1 LTAATEKISQNTL
14 EGSEAESELT
24 AATEEISQNT
34 PEESETES
42 TEKKSNS

>member
-1 LTAATEKISQNTL
+1 VTAV
-14 EGSEAESELT
+14 
-24 AATEEISQNT
+24 TEEISQNT